1 MSSTNKVEKCD
12 CTLIHQDRVEQV
24 ITNMPKEEEL
34 QKLAQLFKVFGDYT
48 RIKIIHALFE
58 CEMCVCDLAY
68 LLDITQSAV
77 SHQLRVLKQSNIV
90 KYRREGKVVYYS
102 LDDAHVQEI
111 FAVGLSHIQ
120 HG

>member
-1 MSSTNKVEKCD
+1 MAKSNKIEKCD
-12 CTLIHQDRVEQV
+12 YTLIHEDRVRQV
-24 ITNMPKEEEL
+24 RDNMPPKQEL
-34 QKLAQLFKVFGDYT
+34 QKLSQLFKVFGDYT
-48 RIKIIHALFE
+48 RIRIIHALFE

-68 LLDITQSAV
+68 LLGVTQSAV

-102 LDDAHVQEI
+102 LDDEHVQQI
-111 FAVGLSHIQ
+111 FSVGLSHIR